1 MTSSDEESSVAA
13 TRPRRIIDRSVSIMQ
28 REEELGW
35 GVVVS
40 VFGECLDNSAQAVL
54 ATITSRFEL

>member
-13 TRPRRIIDRSVSIMQ
+13 TRPRRIIDRSVSIVQ
-28 REEELGW
+28 REEELGC
-35 GVVVS
+35 GVVVL
-40 VFGECLDNSAQAVL
+40 VFGECLDNSVQAVL